1 MSSFYIQNR
10 PKTVS
15 GDGLFNIKLD
25 HKFSNFNPKAQPA
38 IDIETLNSGLYA
50 LKRLASIIEAGN
62 IHASM
67 LLNPNNTIFPSPP
80 IAPKPHSVKLIG
92 SAQSTAE
99 AIAGIQGTTAV
110 TLVPLILDGLQ
121 TFIESTPEVNLAQI
135 SSIILSIAL
144 ITPLKDKPSLSLDEQ
159 KRVFNNCYEP
169 QKKEILNQI
178 KKEQATE
185 IQKGKDALSEKLTS
199 AGATEEEIEK
209 ALEEYEN
216 EFTSDFFDAHVEKQ
230 LMTYRSTIGG
240 ATSTMMNNIKAL
252 AVSVPKP
259 NKDNV
264 NSVNGMVMLHAI
276 FNGLTDAVNK
286 EPALGGEEE
295 VIKTQL
301 ALSGY
306 LSKESLTEQD
316 LQVIYTASQLPS
328 KTTLD
333 TYLKPRDAA
342 IYREGITAAYQ
353 TAVQNLTSV
362 RSDIENEKQTLENQL
377 ATFQQAESCFTSW
390 VNGSKTITG
399 AKEYTS
405 EIITGAMEA
414 SAGLNSLSQMQ
425 ANLKDEEK
433 QIFNTYVPKYLDL
446 TIGNETKVTQFI
458 AKIDSFQ
465 EISEYTLNNAVT
477 SDVTVKTVLKQ
488 KAEAIKNN
496 PFYSTVSQ
504 QITTI
509 ANNALTNYI
518 QDNGGYQI
526 PKFDDFAQKELKPIT
541 SNTNG
546 FSDQATTVL
555 QGFKTAA
562 DAHIKELQ
570 QQITDLEK
578 KYTDLNPANASFTD
592 ERKVAV
598 ESWLNSESLGSAFIY
613 LILNSQLPKQSAFLN
628 PLIEEINFNNL
639 AANAINDLLKI
650 TNHFSTTSVYYNLSS
665 YLIQSKEGKDLFCGD
680 YFETCLAL
688 SREKEYIAR
697 DTDRCRR
704 AQAFVNG
711 LLDKIKKLPGISSS
725 QQSEMLDATSNYMY
739 SLSITFNQLNV
750 LNALLSNLHIT
761 PQKDKDNAYRKTV
774 FKIEGPKDWIPT
786 LASLEGFISNGFP
799 HGTPTGGLGPL
810 FTQIQS
816 DQQNYTTQGQTQQLN
831 LQNQMTN
838 VQQEWTLVS
847 TSMQVLNQIL
857 SKLVGEIYPN

>member
-1 MSSFYIQNR
+1 
-10 PKTVS
+10 
-15 GDGLFNIKLD
+15 
-25 HKFSNFNPKAQPA
+25 
-38 IDIETLNSGLYA
+38 
-50 LKRLASIIEAGN
+50 
-62 IHASM
+62 
-67 LLNPNNTIFPSPP
+67 
-80 IAPKPHSVKLIG
+80 
-92 SAQSTAE
+92 
-99 AIAGIQGTTAV
+99 
-110 TLVPLILDGLQ
+110 
-121 TFIESTPEVNLAQI
+121 
-135 SSIILSIAL
+135 
-144 ITPLKDKPSLSLDEQ
+144 
-159 KRVFNNCYEP
+159 
-169 QKKEILNQI
+169 
-178 KKEQATE
+178 
-185 IQKGKDALSEKLTS
+185 
-199 AGATEEEIEK
+199 
-209 ALEEYEN
+209 
-216 EFTSDFFDAHVEKQ
+216 
-230 LMTYRSTIGG
+230 
-240 ATSTMMNNIKAL
+240 MMNNIKAL

-598 ESWLNSESLGSAFIY
+598 ESWLNSESLGSAFI
-613 LILNSQLPKQSAFLN
+613 
-628 PLIEEINFNNL
+628 
-639 AANAINDLLKI
+639 
-650 TNHFSTTSVYYNLSS
+650 
-665 YLIQSKEGKDLFCGD
+665 
-680 YFETCLAL
+680 
-688 SREKEYIAR
+688 
-697 DTDRCRR
+697 
-704 AQAFVNG
+704 
-711 LLDKIKKLPGISSS
+711 
-725 QQSEMLDATSNYMY
+725 
-739 SLSITFNQLNV
+739 
-750 LNALLSNLHIT
+750 
-761 PQKDKDNAYRKTV
+761 
-774 FKIEGPKDWIPT
+774 
-786 LASLEGFISNGFP
+786 
-799 HGTPTGGLGPL
+799 
-810 FTQIQS
+810 
-816 DQQNYTTQGQTQQLN
+816 
-831 LQNQMTN
+831 
-838 VQQEWTLVS
+838 
-847 TSMQVLNQIL
+847 
-857 SKLVGEIYPN
+857 

>member
-62 IHASM
+62 VQAST

-80 IAPKPHSVKLIG
+80 IRPTSRSVKPLG

-110 TLVPLILDGLQ
+110 ALVPLILDGLQ
-121 TFIESTPEVNLAQI
+121 TFIDSTSEVNLAQI
-135 SSIILSIAL
+135 SSIVLAIAL
-144 ITPLKDKPSLSLDEQ
+144 ITPLKGKPSLSSEEQ
-159 KRVFNNCYEP
+159 QKVFNNCYEP
-169 QKKEILNQI
+169 QKNEILKQI
-178 KKEQATE
+178 QKEQATE

-209 ALEEYEN
+209 ALKEYEN
-216 EFTSDFFDAHVEKQ
+216 KFTSDFFDAHVEKQ
-230 LMTYRSTIGG
+230 YMTYRSTIGG
-240 ATSTMMNNIKAL
+240 ATSKMMSDIKAL
-252 AVSVPKP
+252 EITVPKP
-259 NKDNV
+259 TKDNIH
-264 NSVNGMVMLHAI
+264 SVNGMLMLHTI

-286 EPALGGEEE
+286 EPALGSEEE

-301 ALSGY
+301 VLSGL
-306 LSKESLTEQD
+306 LSKESLTKED
-316 LQVIYTASQLPS
+316 LKLIYTASQLPS

-353 TAVQNLTSV
+353 SAVQNLHSV

-377 ATFQQAESCFTSW
+377 ATFQQASSCFTSW

-405 EIITGAMEA
+405 EIVTAAMEA

-425 ANLKDEEK
+425 GNLKNEEK
-433 QIFNTYVPKYLDL
+433 QIFNTHVPKYLNL
-446 TIGNETKVTQFI
+446 AIGNGTQVNQFI
-458 AKIDSFQ
+458 AKIDAFQ
-465 EISEYTLNNAVT
+465 AISEYTLNNAESSSVG
-477 SDVTVKTVLKQ
+477 VKSNLQ
-488 KAEAIKNN
+488 NKAEAIKNN
-496 PFYSTVSQ
+496 PFYSQISSQ
-504 QITTI
+504 MTNI
-509 ANNALTNYI
+509 ANSLTNYI
-518 QDNGGYQI
+518 QTSNDYQI
-526 PKFDDFAQKELKPIT
+526 PKFDDFIQKELKPVT
-541 SNTNG
+541 NNTNG
-546 FSDQATTVL
+546 FSDQAATVL
-555 QGFKTAA
+555 KDFKTAA
-562 DAHIKELQ
+562 DAHVKQLQ
-570 QQITDLEK
+570 QQIADLEK
-578 KYTDLNPANASFTD
+578 KYTDLNPADASFTA
-592 ERKVAV
+592 ERKIAV

-665 YLIQSKEGKDLFCGD
+665 YLIQSKEGEHLFCGD

-704 AQAFVNG
+704 AQALVNA

-739 SLSITFNQLNV
+739 VLSITFNQLNV
-750 LNALLSNLHIT
+750 LNALLSNLKIT
-761 PQKDKDNAYRKTV
+761 PLKDKDNAYRKTV
-774 FKIEGPKDWIPT
+774 FKIEGPTDWIPT

-799 HGTPTGGLGPL
+799 NSTPTGGLGPL

-847 TSMQVLNQIL
+847 TSMQVLNRIL
-857 SKLVGEIYPN
+857 SQLVGEIYPN

>member
-15 GDGLFNIKLD
+15 GDSLFNIKLD

-50 LKRLASIIEAGN
+50 LKRLASIIEVGN
-62 IHASM
+62 IQASM

-80 IAPKPHSVKLIG
+80 IAPTPRSANSTG
-92 SAQSTAE
+92 STQNTAE

-110 TLVPLILDGLQ
+110 ALVPLILDGLQ
-121 TFIESTPEVNLAQI
+121 TFIDSTSEVNLAQM
-135 SSIILSIAL
+135 SSIILAIAL
-144 ITPLKDKPSLSLDEQ
+144 IKPLTDKPQLSPDEQ
-159 KRVFNNCYEP
+159 KKVFNNCYEP
-169 QKKEILNQI
+169 QKEDILTQI

-185 IQKGKDALSEKLTS
+185 IQKGQDSLSEKLTA
-199 AGATEEEIEK
+199 AGATEEEIQK
-209 ALEEYEN
+209 ALKEYEDK
-216 EFTSDFFDAHVEKQ
+216 FTSDFFDAHVQKQ
-230 LMTYRSTIGG
+230 YMTYRSTIGG
-240 ATSTMMNNIKAL
+240 ATSTMMNDIKAL
-252 AVSVPKP
+252 EKTLPEP
-259 NKDNV
+259 TKDNV
-264 NSVNGMVMLHAI
+264 NSVNGMLMLHTI

-301 ALSGY
+301 TLSGY
-306 LSKESLTEQD
+306 LSKESLTEED
-316 LQVIYTASQLPS
+316 LKVIYTASQLPS

-342 IYREGITAAYQ
+342 IYRQGITTAYQ
-353 TAVQNLTSV
+353 SAVQNLTSV
-362 RSDIENEKQTLENQL
+362 RSAIENEKQTLENQL
-377 ATFQQAESCFTSW
+377 ATFQQAVSCFTSW

-425 ANLKDEEK
+425 ANLQENEK
-433 QIFNTYVPKYLDL
+433 TILNAHVPKYLNL
-446 TIGNETKVTQFI
+446 TIGNGTTVTQFI

-477 SDVTVKTVLKQ
+477 SAVTVKTVLQ
-488 KAEAIKNN
+488 NKADAIKKN
-496 PFYSTVSQ
+496 PFYSDVSQ
-504 QITTI
+504 QIKTI
-509 ANNALTNYI
+509 ANSLSNYI
-518 QDNGGYQI
+518 QASGSYQI
-526 PKFDDFAQKELKPIT
+526 PKFNDFVQKELKSVT
-541 SNTNG
+541 NNTNG
-546 FSDQATTVL
+546 FSEQANTVL
-555 QGFKTAA
+555 QGFKTEA
-562 DAHIKELQ
+562 DAHITQLQ
-570 QQITDLEK
+570 QQIAALEK

-592 ERKVAV
+592 ERKIAV

-665 YLIQSKEGKDLFCGD
+665 YLIQSKEGENLFCGD

-750 LNALLSNLHIT
+750 LNALLSNLQIT
-761 PQKDKDNAYRKTV
+761 PEQDGKAYKKTV
-774 FKIEGPKDWIPT
+774 FKIMGPKDWIPT

-799 HGTPTGGLGPL
+799 HSTPTGGLGPL

>member
-15 GDGLFNIKLD
+15 GDGLFNIKLN

-62 IHASM
+62 IQASM

-80 IAPKPHSVKLIG
+80 IAPKPRSVNARG
-92 SAQSTAE
+92 SAKNTE
-99 AIAGIQGTTAV
+99 ETIAGIQGTTASA
-110 TLVPLILDGLQ
+110 LVPLILDGLQ
-121 TFIESTPEVNLAQI
+121 TFIDSTPDVHLEQMPSVILAI
-135 SSIILSIAL
+135 VL
-144 ITPLKDKPSLSLDEQ
+144 IKPLKDKPSLSQEEQ
-159 KRVFNNCYEP
+159 QKVFNNCYQP
-169 QKKEILNQI
+169 QKKDILAQI
-178 KKEQATE
+178 KKEQASE
-185 IQKGKDALSEKLTS
+185 IKKGQDILSEKLTS
-199 AGATEEEIEK
+199 AGATQEEIQK
-209 ALEEYEN
+209 ALKEYEDK
-216 EFTSDFFDAHVEKQ
+216 FTSDFFDAHVKKQ

-240 ATSTMMNNIKAL
+240 ATSKMMNDIKAL

-301 ALSGY
+301 TLSGY
-306 LSKESLTEQD
+306 LSKESLTEED

-333 TYLKPRDAA
+333 MYLKPRDAA
-342 IYREGITAAYQ
+342 IYRENITAAYQ
-353 TAVQNLTSV
+353 AAVQNLTSV

-377 ATFQQAESCFTSW
+377 ATFQQAVSCFTSW
-390 VNGSKTITG
+390 VNGAKTISG

-425 ANLKDEEK
+425 ANLKDDEK
-433 QIFNTYVPKYLDL
+433 QIFNTHIPNYLNL
-446 TIGNETKVTQFI
+446 TIGNGTNVTKFI

-465 EISEYTLNNAVT
+465 AISEYTLNNAVT
-477 SDVTVKTVLKQ
+477 SEVTVKTVLQ
-488 KAEAIKNN
+488 NKADAIKKN
-496 PFYSTVSQ
+496 PFYSEVSQ
-504 QITTI
+504 QIKTI
-509 ANNALTNYI
+509 ANSLSNYI
-518 QDNGGYQI
+518 QANGSYQI
-526 PKFDDFAQKELKPIT
+526 PKFDAFVQQELKPDTT
-541 SNTNG
+541 STNG
-546 FSDQATTVL
+546 FSEQAATVL
-555 QGFKTAA
+555 QNFKTAA
-562 DAHIKELQ
+562 DAHMTQLQ
-570 QQITDLEK
+570 QQIAALDK
-578 KYTDLNPANASFTD
+578 QYTDLNPADASFTD

-613 LILNSQLPKQSAFLN
+613 LILHSQLPKQSAFLN

-650 TNHFSTTSVYYNLSS
+650 TNHFSTSSVYYNLSS
-665 YLIQSKEGKDLFCGD
+665 YLIQSKEGKDLFSGD

-704 AQAFVNG
+704 AQAFVNS

-739 SLSITFNQLNV
+739 LLSITFNQLNV
-750 LNALLSNLHIT
+750 LNALLSNLQIT
-761 PQKDKDNAYRKTV
+761 PEKKGDAYKKTV
-774 FKIEGPKDWIPT
+774 FKITGPKDWIPT
-786 LASLEGFISNGFP
+786 LAALEGFISNGFP
-799 HGTPTGGLGPL
+799 HSSPTGGLGPL

>member
-50 LKRLASIIEAGN
+50 LKRVVSIIEAGN
-62 IHASM
+62 IQASM

-80 IAPKPHSVKLIG
+80 IAPKPRSANSTG
-92 SAQSTAE
+92 SAQNTAE

-110 TLVPLILDGLQ
+110 ALVPLILDGLQ
-121 TFIESTPEVNLAQI
+121 TFIDSTPDVHLEQLA
-135 SSIILSIAL
+135 SVILAFL
-144 ITPLKDKPSLSLDEQ
+144 LVTPLKNKPELTQDEQ
-159 KRVFNNCYEP
+159 KKVFSNCYQP
-169 QKKEILNQI
+169 QKKDILDQI

-199 AGATEEEIEK
+199 AGATEEEIQK
-209 ALEEYEN
+209 ALKEYEDK
-216 EFTSDFFDAHVEKQ
+216 FTSDFFDAHVEKQ
-230 LMTYRSTIGG
+230 YMTYRSTIGG
-240 ATSTMMNNIKAL
+240 ATSKMMNDIKAL

-301 ALSGY
+301 TLSGY
-306 LSKESLTEQD
+306 LSKESLTEEE

-333 TYLKPRDAA
+333 AYLKPRDAA

-353 TAVQNLTSV
+353 SAVQNLTSV

-377 ATFQQAESCFTSW
+377 ATFQQAVSCFTSW
-390 VNGSKTITG
+390 VNGSKTITE

-405 EIITGAMEA
+405 EIITAAMEA

-425 ANLKDEEK
+425 ANLQESEK
-433 QIFNTYVPKYLDL
+433 TIFTNYVPKYLAL
-446 TIGNETKVTQFI
+446 NISNGTNVTQFI

-477 SDVTVKTVLKQ
+477 SSETVKTVLQQ
-488 KAEAIKNN
+488 KADAINSN
-496 PFYSTVSQ
+496 PFYSSISQ
-504 QITTI
+504 QIKTI
-509 ANNALTNYI
+509 ANTLTNYI
-518 QDNGGYQI
+518 QANGSYQI
-526 PKFDDFAQKELKPIT
+526 PKFNEFVQTELKSVT
-541 SNTNG
+541 SSSNG
-546 FSDQATTVL
+546 FSEQAATVL

-562 DAHIKELQ
+562 DSHITQLQ
-570 QQITDLEK
+570 QQIAALEK

-592 ERKVAV
+592 ERKIAV

-665 YLIQSKEGKDLFCGD
+665 YLIQSKEGENLFCGD

-704 AQAFVNG
+704 AQAFVNA
-711 LLDKIKKLPGISSS
+711 LLEKIKQLEGISSS

-750 LNALLSNLHIT
+750 LNALLSNLKIT
-761 PQKDKDNAYRKTV
+761 PEKNGEDYKKTV

-799 HGTPTGGLGPL
+799 HSTPTGGLGPL

>member
-62 IHASM
+62 VQASM

-80 IAPKPHSVKLIG
+80 IRPTSRSVKPLG

-99 AIAGIQGTTAV
+99 AIAGIQSATAV
-110 TLVPLILDGLQ
+110 ALVPLILDGLQ
-121 TFIESTPEVNLAQI
+121 TFIDSTSEVNLAQI
-135 SSIILSIAL
+135 SSIVLAIAL
-144 ITPLKDKPSLSLDEQ
+144 ITPLKGKPSLSSEEQ
-159 KRVFNNCYEP
+159 QKVFNNCYEP
-169 QKKEILNQI
+169 QKNEILKQI
-178 KKEQATE
+178 QKEQATE
-185 IQKGKDALSEKLTS
+185 IQKGKDALSEKLAS

-209 ALEEYEN
+209 ALKDYEN
-216 EFTSDFFDAHVEKQ
+216 KFTSDFFDAHVEKQ
-230 LMTYRSTIGG
+230 YMTYRSTIGG
-240 ATSTMMNNIKAL
+240 ATSKMMSDIKAL
-252 AVSVPKP
+252 EIPIP
-259 NKDNV
+259 QPTKDNIH
-264 NSVNGMVMLHAI
+264 NVNGMLMLHTI

-286 EPALGGEEE
+286 EPALGSEEE

-301 ALSGY
+301 VLSGY
-306 LSKESLTEQD
+306 LSKESLTDEE
-316 LQVIYTASQLPS
+316 LKLIYTASQLPS

-353 TAVQNLTSV
+353 SAVQNLHSV

-377 ATFQQAESCFTSW
+377 ATFQQASSCFTSW

-405 EIITGAMEA
+405 EIVTAAMEA

-425 ANLKDEEK
+425 GNLQDSEK
-433 QIFNTYVPKYLDL
+433 AIFNNHVPKYLAENISND
-446 TIGNETKVTQFI
+446 TNVAKFI
-458 AKIDSFQ
+458 AKIDAFQ
-465 EISEYTLNNAVT
+465 TISEYTLNNAESSSVG
-477 SDVTVKTVLKQ
+477 VKSNLQ
-488 KAEAIKNN
+488 NKAEAIKNN
-496 PFYSTVSQ
+496 PFYSQVSSY
-504 QITTI
+504 IANI
-509 ANNALTNYI
+509 ANNGLTNYI
-518 QDNGGYQI
+518 QTSNKYQI
-526 PKFDDFAQKELKPIT
+526 PQFNDFVQNELKPVT
-541 SNTNG
+541 SSSNG
-546 FSDQATTVL
+546 FSDRAATVL
-555 QGFKTAA
+555 QNFKTAA
-562 DAHIKELQ
+562 DAHVKQLQ
-570 QQITDLEK
+570 QQIADLEK
-578 KYTDLNPANASFTD
+578 KYTDLNPADASFTA
-592 ERKVAV
+592 ERKIAV

-665 YLIQSKEGKDLFCGD
+665 YLIQSKEGENLFCGD

-704 AQAFVNG
+704 AQALVNA

-739 SLSITFNQLNV
+739 ALSITFNQLNV
-750 LNALLSNLHIT
+750 LNALLSNLKIT
-761 PQKDKDNAYRKTV
+761 PEKDKENAYKKTV
-774 FKIEGPKDWIPT
+774 FKIMGPKDWIPT

-799 HGTPTGGLGPL
+799 NSTPTGGLGPL

-847 TSMQVLNQIL
+847 TSMQVLNRIL
-857 SKLVGEIYPN
+857 SQLVGEIYPN

>member
-121 TFIESTPEVNLAQI
+121 TFIESTSEVNLAQI
-135 SSIILSIAL
+135 SSIILSIVL

-230 LMTYRSTIGG
+230 YMTYRSIIGG
-240 ATSTMMNNIKAL
+240 VTSKMMSDIQAL
-252 AVSVPKP
+252 EIQIPKP

-264 NSVNGMVMLHAI
+264 NSVNGTIMLHTI
-276 FNGLTDAVNK
+276 FNSLTDAVNK

-301 ALSGY
+301 ALSSY
-306 LSKESLTEQD
+306 LSQGSLSDED
-316 LQVIYTASQLPS
+316 LRVIYTASQLPT

-333 TYLKPRDAA
+333 AYLKPRDAA
-342 IYREGITAAYQ
+342 IYRENITGAYQ
-353 TAVQNLTSV
+353 TSIQNLTSV

-377 ATFQQAESCFTSW
+377 ATFQQAASCFTSW

-405 EIITGAMEA
+405 EIITAAMEA

-425 ANLKDEEK
+425 ANLKDGEK
-433 QIFNTYVPKYLDL
+433 QIFNTHVPKYLDL
-446 TIGNETKVTQFI
+446 TIGNGTQ
-458 AKIDSFQ
+458 
-465 EISEYTLNNAVT
+465 
-477 SDVTVKTVLKQ
+477 
-488 KAEAIKNN
+488 
-496 PFYSTVSQ
+496 
-504 QITTI
+504 
-509 ANNALTNYI
+509 
-518 QDNGGYQI
+518 
-526 PKFDDFAQKELKPIT
+526 
-541 SNTNG
+541 
-546 FSDQATTVL
+546 
-555 QGFKTAA
+555 
-562 DAHIKELQ
+562 
-570 QQITDLEK
+570 
-578 KYTDLNPANASFTD
+578 
-592 ERKVAV
+592 
-598 ESWLNSESLGSAFIY
+598 
-613 LILNSQLPKQSAFLN
+613 
-628 PLIEEINFNNL
+628 
-639 AANAINDLLKI
+639 
-650 TNHFSTTSVYYNLSS
+650 
-665 YLIQSKEGKDLFCGD
+665 
-680 YFETCLAL
+680 
-688 SREKEYIAR
+688 
-697 DTDRCRR
+697 
-704 AQAFVNG
+704 VN
-711 LLDKIKKLPGISSS
+711 
-725 QQSEMLDATSNYMY
+725 Q
-739 SLSITFNQLNV
+739 F
-750 LNALLSNLHIT
+750 
-761 PQKDKDNAYRKTV
+761 
-774 FKIEGPKDWIPT
+774 
-786 LASLEGFISNGFP
+786 
-799 HGTPTGGLGPL
+799 
-810 FTQIQS
+810 
-816 DQQNYTTQGQTQQLN
+816 
-831 LQNQMTN
+831 
-838 VQQEWTLVS
+838 
-847 TSMQVLNQIL
+847 
-857 SKLVGEIYPN
+857 

>member
-10 PKTVS
+10 PKIVS

-25 HKFSNFNPKAQPA
+25 HKFSNFNPKTQPA

-62 IHASM
+62 IQAST
-67 LLNPNNTIFPSPP
+67 LLNPSNTIFPSPP
-80 IAPKPHSVKLIG
+80 IRPTSRSVKPLG
-92 SAQSTAE
+92 SAQNTAE
-99 AIAGIQGTTAV
+99 AIAGIQSATAV
-110 TLVPLILDGLQ
+110 ALVPLILDGLQ
-121 TFIESTPEVNLAQI
+121 TFIDSTSEVNLAQI
-135 SSIILSIAL
+135 SSIVLAIAL
-144 ITPLKDKPSLSLDEQ
+144 IKNLKDKPSLSPEEQ
-159 KRVFNNCYEP
+159 KTVFNNCYEP

-209 ALEEYEN
+209 ALKEYEN
-216 EFTSDFFDAHVEKQ
+216 KFISDFFDAHVEKQ
-230 LMTYRSTIGG
+230 YMTYRSTIGG
-240 ATSTMMNNIKAL
+240 ATSKMMSDIKAL
-252 AVSVPKP
+252 EIPIPKP
-259 NKDNV
+259 TKDNIH
-264 NSVNGMVMLHAI
+264 SVNGMLMLHTI

-286 EPALGGEEE
+286 EPALGSEEE

-301 ALSGY
+301 VLSGF
-306 LSKESLTEQD
+306 LSKESLTDDD
-316 LQVIYTASQLPS
+316 LKLIYTASQLPS
-328 KTTLD
+328 KITLD
-333 TYLKPRDAA
+333 TYLKPKDAA
-342 IYREGITAAYQ
+342 IYREGITASYQ
-353 TAVQNLTSV
+353 SAVQNLHSV

-377 ATFQQAESCFTSW
+377 ATFQQASSCFTSW

-405 EIITGAMEA
+405 EIVTAAMEA

-425 ANLKDEEK
+425 GNLQDSEK
-433 QIFNTYVPKYLDL
+433 AIFNNHVPKYLNL
-446 TIGNETKVTQFI
+446 TIGNGTQVNQFI
-458 AKIDSFQ
+458 AKIDAFQ
-465 EISEYTLNNAVT
+465 EISEYTLNNAESSSVG
-477 SDVTVKTVLKQ
+477 VKSALQ
-488 KAEAIKNN
+488 NKAEAIKNN
-496 PFYSTVSQ
+496 PFYSQVSSQ
-504 QITTI
+504 MTNI
-509 ANNALTNYI
+509 ANSLSNYI
-518 QDNGGYQI
+518 QTNNGYQI
-526 PKFDDFAQKELKPIT
+526 PKFDDFVQKELKPVT
-541 SNTNG
+541 NNTNG
-546 FSDQATTVL
+546 FSDQAATVL
-555 QGFKTAA
+555 QHFKTAA
-562 DAHIKELQ
+562 DAHVKQLQ
-570 QQITDLEK
+570 QQIADLEK
-578 KYTDLNPANASFTD
+578 KYTDLNPADASFTA
-592 ERKVAV
+592 ERKIAV

-628 PLIEEINFNNL
+628 PLIEKINFNNL

-665 YLIQSKEGKDLFCGD
+665 YLIQSKEGENLFCGD

-704 AQAFVNG
+704 AQALVNA

-739 SLSITFNQLNV
+739 ALSITFNQLNV
-750 LNALLSNLHIT
+750 LNALLSNLTIT
-761 PQKDKDNAYRKTV
+761 PEKDKDNAYKKTV
-774 FKIEGPKDWIPT
+774 FKIMGPKDWIPT

-799 HGTPTGGLGPL
+799 NSTPTGGLGPL

-847 TSMQVLNQIL
+847 TSMQVLNRIL
-857 SKLVGEIYPN
+857 SQLVGEIYPN